1 MRQEAR
7 RARVSRTVVKERQ
20 VGAASRREAAAHSGA
35 HAINR
40 EKDFGSLLT
49 RAEKAMRVAAYLD
62 QLKNRARV
70 RARRDGRLNR
80 SHNHR
85 QPAPATDQVASMAP
99 SMDMILEECNGSS
112 SSSSD
117 AEAEAADA
125 EHQQRKRRKTALTP
139 RQECGVD
146 LAVRLHQDSLQ
157 QLRNSRRPS
166 HALHR
171 CNTSSQVAREELAF
185 QTWCHVNGLK
195 TPTDMAR
202 QAIEDAQEHG
212 CHDELM
218 TEGGMALK
226 KFIPADH
233 IRDDPDAAPARDL
246 LDQVQDSI
254 LPDQNNGALLTDGSA
269 KLEGRRRGEGRLH
282 AANDRKG
289 STQHQKK
296 TLAIEHCV
304 VVWVCGC
311 IDTRR

>member
-1 MRQEAR
+1 MHNLLVHDLLVHWLTSIRRAPATTFLCDASIGKGSWCALATQEVLVSSALRSDALAESTPPMRQEAR

-157 QLRNSRRPS
+157 QLKNSRRPS
-166 HALHR
+166 FDLHR
-171 CNTSSQVAREELAF
+171 SHASSQVAREKLAF
-185 QTWCHVNGLK
+185 QT
-195 TPTDMAR
+195 
-202 QAIEDAQEHG
+202 
-212 CHDELM
+212 
-218 TEGGMALK
+218 
-226 KFIPADH
+226 
-233 IRDDPDAAPARDL
+233 
-246 LDQVQDSI
+246 
-254 LPDQNNGALLTDGSA
+254 
-269 KLEGRRRGEGRLH
+269 
-282 AANDRKG
+282 
-289 STQHQKK
+289 
-296 TLAIEHCV
+296 
-304 VVWVCGC
+304 
-311 IDTRR
+311 